1 MTVEYGHYLTQY
13 CHLCHGPDLAGGSE
27 GPGSGVNLTPGGE
40 LGTWTEADFIKALR
54 MGVTPTGR
62 YLNPEMMPWKEV
74 GQMTDDELKA
84 IWLYLQS
91 LPAIK
96 ATAVPYPGGVLIV
109 RLGLP
114 MANDLSI
121 NIRPETHQQD
131 KPPRSSLLRFIR
143 AAWILLTL
151 LVLALFVLGTPGRS
165 TQLASQADYR
175 SLFALGF
182 SAGTYAGYL
191 IGLSYVLVL
200 THVILA
206 TLIFIRR
213 PDEWIALFVA
223 FTLVTNG
230 ALISL
235 ALMPAPEYLNAT
247 LWDRLVELISLV
259 GLFTSVTLLYV
270 FPDGRPLPSWTRWV
284 AGLWFVLIFLAL
296 FFPGSAFSLASW
308 SRWVQIPVL
317 LLFSAS
323 GVFAQ
328 LYRYENV
335 STPTQK
341 QQTKWASIGLAAAA
355 FGPLV
360 FFWLTTASLTA
371 TNPDVSNLYYQRIG
385 ASFFSYSLLMQMVG
399 LTFITAYLLF
409 FPISFAI
416 AILRYRLWDIDIL
429 IRRTLGYSLLTAFL
443 AVIYIGC
450 VLLLQNVFNSLT
462 GENQPETVTILSTLA
477 IAALFSPLRRRVQN
491 GIDRRFYRQKY
502 DMEKTLAAFTG
513 SLRDEVE
520 LDTFNTRL
528 LAVVERTMQPECIL
542 LWLRPTGVPAS
553 PETFLPRDDD

>member
-1 MTVEYGHYLTQY
+1 
-13 CHLCHGPDLAGGSE
+13 
-27 GPGSGVNLTPGGE
+27 
-40 LGTWTEADFIKALR
+40 
-54 MGVTPTGR
+54 
-62 YLNPEMMPWKEV
+62 
-74 GQMTDDELKA
+74 
-84 IWLYLQS
+84 
-91 LPAIK
+91 
-96 ATAVPYPGGVLIV
+96 
-109 RLGLP
+109 
-114 MANDLSI
+114 MANNLST
-121 NIRPETHQQD
+121 NIRSKTFMQD
-131 KPPRSSLLRFIR
+131 KPPRSNTLRFAR
-143 AAWILLTL
+143 AAWVILTL
-151 LVLALFVLGTPGRS
+151 LVLALFLLGTPERFA
-165 TQLASQADYR
+165 QLARQVDQR
-175 SLFALGF
+175 SLFALSL

-191 IGLSYVLVL
+191 IGLSYVLVF

-206 TLIFIRR
+206 TLVFIRR
-213 PDEWIALFVA
+213 SDEWIALFVA

-235 ALMPAPEYLNAT
+235 ALMPAPEFLNAT
-247 LWDRLVELISLV
+247 LWNRLVELISLV

-270 FPDGRPLPSWTRWV
+270 FPDGRPLPGWTRWL
-284 AGLWFVLIFLAL
+284 AGLWFVLVFLAL
-296 FFPGSAFSLASW
+296 FFPGSAISLASW

-317 LLFSAS
+317 LFFSGS
-323 GVFAQ
+323 GVYAQ
-328 LYRYENV
+328 LYRYENI

-360 FFWLTTASLTA
+360 FFWLSAASPTGADL
-371 TNPDVSNLYYQRIG
+371 DVSNLYYQRIG

-399 LTFITAYLLF
+399 LTLITAYLLF

-429 IRRTLGYSLLTAFL
+429 IRRTLVYSLLTVSL
-443 AVIYIGC
+443 ALIYIVS

-477 IAALFSPLRRRVQN
+477 IAALFSPVRHRVQN

-502 DMEKTLAAFTG
+502 DMEKTLAEFTG

-528 LAVVERTMQPECIL
+528 LAVVENTMQPECVL
-542 LWLRPTGVPAS
+542 LWIRQAVNAPAG
-553 PETFLPRDDD
+553 EIFLPKDDD

>member
-1 MTVEYGHYLTQY
+1 MTTD
-13 CHLCHGPDLAGGSE
+13 LCVKTRPKSHPQ
-27 GPGSGVNLTPGGE
+27 GE
-40 LGTWTEADFIKALR
+40 APRFDILR
-54 MGVTPTGR
+54 IT
-62 YLNPEMMPWKEV
+62 
-74 GQMTDDELKA
+74 
-84 IWLYLQS
+84 
-91 LPAIK
+91 
-96 ATAVPYPGGVLIV
+96 
-109 RLGLP
+109 
-114 MANDLSI
+114 
-121 NIRPETHQQD
+121 
-131 KPPRSSLLRFIR
+131 R
-143 AAWILLTL
+143 AAWVVITL
-151 LVLALFVLGTPGRS
+151 LVLALFLLGTPGRFS
-165 TQLASQADYR
+165 QLASQVDHR
-175 SLFALGF
+175 SLFALGV
-182 SAGTYAGYL
+182 SAGTYSGYL
-191 IGLSYVLVL
+191 IGLSYVLVI

-223 FTLVTNG
+223 ITLVTNG

-235 ALMPAPEYLNAT
+235 ALMPAPEFLNAT
-247 LWDRLVELISLV
+247 IWNGLIGLISLV

-270 FPDGRPLPSWTRWV
+270 FPDGRPLPRWTRWL

-296 FFPGSAFSLASW
+296 FTPGMKTSLASW

-317 LLFSAS
+317 LLFSGS
-323 GVFAQ
+323 GVYAQ

-341 QQTKWASIGLAAAA
+341 QQTKWAAMGLAAAA

-360 FFWLTTASLTA
+360 FFWLTAASPA
-371 TNPDVSNLYYQRIG
+371 AANPGMSNLYYQRIG
-385 ASFFSYSLLMQMVG
+385 ASFFSFSLLMQMVG
-399 LTFITAYLLF
+399 LTFVTAYLLL
-409 FPISFAI
+409 FPVSFAI

-429 IRRTLGYSLLTAFL
+429 IRRTLVYSLLTAFL
-443 AVIYIGC
+443 AVIYIGS

-520 LDTFNTRL
+520 LDTFNARL
-528 LAVVERTMQPECIL
+528 LAVVENTMQPECVL
-542 LWLRPTGVPAS
+542 LWLRPTGIAS
-553 PETFLPRDDD
+553 TTEIFLPKDDD

>member
-1 MTVEYGHYLTQY
+1 MTNYLSVKSTNEYRLV
-13 CHLCHGPDLAGGSE
+13 GG
-27 GPGSGVNLTPGGE
+27 
-40 LGTWTEADFIKALR
+40 I
-54 MGVTPTGR
+54 
-62 YLNPEMMPWKEV
+62 
-74 GQMTDDELKA
+74 
-84 IWLYLQS
+84 
-91 LPAIK
+91 
-96 ATAVPYPGGVLIV
+96 
-109 RLGLP
+109 
-114 MANDLSI
+114 
-121 NIRPETHQQD
+121 
-131 KPPRSSLLRFIR
+131 PRSGLLRVIR
-143 AAWILLTL
+143 IAWVIMTL
-151 LVLALFVLGTPGRS
+151 FVLALFMLGTPGRFA
-165 TQLASQADYR
+165 QLAGQVDYR
-175 SLFALGF
+175 SLFALSL

-191 IGLSYVLVL
+191 IGLSYILVF

-235 ALMPAPEYLNAT
+235 ALMPAPEFLNT
-247 LWDRLVELISLV
+247 ILWSRLVELISLV

-270 FPDGRPLPSWTRWV
+270 FPDGRPLPRWTRWL

-296 FFPGSAFSLASW
+296 FFPGSAISLASW
-308 SRWVQIPVL
+308 PRWVQIPVI
-317 LLFSAS
+317 LFFSGS
-323 GVFAQ
+323 GVYAQ

-335 STPTQK
+335 SNPTQK

-360 FFWLTTASLTA
+360 FFWLTAAPPAVANL
-371 TNPDVSNLYYQRIG
+371 DVSNLYYQRIG

-399 LTFITAYLLF
+399 LTLITAYLLF

-429 IRRTLGYSLLTAFL
+429 IRRTLAYSLLTVSL
-443 AVIYIGC
+443 ALIYIAS
-450 VLLLQNVFNSLT
+450 VLLLQNLFNTLT

-477 IAALFSPLRRRVQN
+477 IAALFSPLRHRVQIV
-491 GIDRRFYRQKY
+491 IDRRFYRQKY

-520 LDTFNTRL
+520 LDTFNMRL
-528 LAVVERTMQPECIL
+528 LAVVENTMQPESVL
-542 LWLRPTGVPAS
+542 LWIRPTESARAA
-553 PETFLPRDDD
+553 EIFLPKDDD